1 MEQLTQMELL
11 QIHELLGAEELA
23 LKKCNAYLQAID
35 NDELRPQFEAS
46 LEMHQAHITE
56 LIDLVR
62 RHNGKEEA
70 QR

>member
-23 LKKCNAYLQAID
+23 LKKCTIYLEAID
-35 NDELRPQFEAS
+35 NDELQPPVEAA
-46 LEMHQAHITE
+46 LTMHQEHITRLVD
-56 LIDLVR
+56 LIRL
-62 RHNGKEEA
+62 HNGKEEA